1 MRAFAL
7 AHLVGNSAP
16 LRSPHGVRSAAITA
30 HINPR
35 CDGGSNVVPLDAGRC
50 DLIKNQHFTL

>member
-7 AHLVGNSAP
+7 AQLDGNGAP
-16 LRSPHGVRSAAITA
+16 LRSRQVVRSAATTA
-30 HINPR
+30 LINPR
-35 CDGGSNVVPLDAGRC
+35 CDGGPNMVPLDAGRC